1 MRAFPGPH
9 PESILLFADEPAEGS
24 ADPNGSKILVTF
36 DRLSRYTVGPRAK
49 DYTKGAIEKDY
60 IHDLVTKA
68 WTDAGDD
75 LLQEG
80 QEMNVSGK
88 KFFRADYK
96 VNSHSGSGYRT
107 VIITFQKGFAVLWQF
122 SALSKAQVDSMASSM
137 QRSIIVE

>member
-1 MRAFPGPH
+1 M
-9 PESILLFADEPAEGS
+9 
-24 ADPNGSKILVTF
+24 
-36 DRLSRYTVGPRAK
+36 GPRAK
-49 DYTKGAIEKDY
+49 DYTNGAMKKDY
-60 IHDLVTKA
+60 MHDLVTKA

-107 VIITFQKGFAVLWQF
+107 VVVTFQKGFAVLWQF
-122 SALSKAQVDSMASSM
+122 CAQSKAEVDSMAVSM